1 MRNVVIATILGVA
14 IGAGAAPAEAAS
26 PNPGGG
32 WLAWFGCWEPV
43 GEDARGGTVVC
54 VLPGER
60 ATDARIVTW
69 VDGERTAETLLH
81 ADGVARTVE
90 EGGCVGSET
99 ARWSSD
105 GRRVYVRSE
114 FDCGGLGRVSTGVLG
129 MVGESEWI
137 DAQALTVAGQ
147 HAARSVRYRAVEDDE
162 VPAEAAAL
170 LPADRRLAQQTAR
183 LELSQPLGVDAIVEA
198 TRLVAPPALEA
209 LLAASGHGFAVDA
222 TLLRR
227 LARENLPASTIDMIV
242 ALAHP
247 ERFAVRDR
255 ALIEDA
261 AVLARADR
269 RASDDVCYDTF
280 FMRPAYGAECRS
292 SAAYRYSRYGYGSRF
307 GYSPWGYDPYGWY
320 PGRDRVIVIVEP
332 GGERNSN
339 RGEVVKGRGY
349 VNPNSGSSTTRSG
362 TSSQPSTRSQPAAR
376 GSSSNDN
383 NSSDSR
389 GSSTG
394 RTAVPRGGGGGG
406 EDTNSR
412 D

>member
-1 MRNVVIATILGVA
+1 MRNVIVATMLCAA
-14 IGAGAAPAEAAS
+14 IGVGAAPAQAAS
-26 PNPGGG
+26 PSVGGG

-43 GEDARGGTVVC
+43 GEDARAGTIVC

-60 ATDARIVTW
+60 ASDARIVTW

-81 ADGVARTVE
+81 ADGVARAVE

-99 ARWSSD
+99 ARWSND

-129 MVGESEWI
+129 MIGASEWI

-147 HAARSVRYRAVEDDE
+147 HAARSVRYRAVDDDA
-162 VPAEAAAL
+162 VPAEAAVL

-183 LELSQPLGVDAIVEA
+183 LELSQPLGVDAVVEA
-198 TRLVAPPALEA
+198 TRHVAPPALEA
-209 LLAASGHGFAVDA
+209 LLAASGTGFAVDA
-222 TLLRR
+222 ALLRR

-261 AVLARADR
+261 AALARSADR

-292 SAAYRYSRYGYGSRF
+292 SAAYRYGRYSRYGYGSRF
-307 GYSPWGYDPYGWY
+307 GYSPWGYDPYGWHH
-320 PGRDRVIVIVEP
+320 GRDRVIVIVEP
-332 GGERNSN
+332 SDRVNN

-349 VNPNSGSSTTRSG
+349 VNPNSGSAQPRSSG
-362 TSSQPSTRSQPAAR
+362 TRSQPAAR

-383 NSSDSR
+383 SSSDSR
-389 GSSTG
+389 GTSTG

-406 EDTNSR
+406 EEPDSQ